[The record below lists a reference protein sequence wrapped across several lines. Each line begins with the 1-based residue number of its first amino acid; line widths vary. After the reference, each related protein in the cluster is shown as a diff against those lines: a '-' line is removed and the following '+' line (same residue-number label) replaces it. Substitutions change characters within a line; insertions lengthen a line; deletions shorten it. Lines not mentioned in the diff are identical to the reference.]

1 MLTAIQGNTMKIQ
14 PYWVCRNTQ
23 CSVWGRHTVPEA
35 ESLNHRCARCLGC
48 LEPDSAPTMDTCPT
62 AFLDRFA
69 WHFAVS
75 MTLALL
81 AFNNYLRKLSLEQVL
96 DQAPYSLLSLGFGSW
111 GLKMMYTET
120 KRDFRR
126 HVLSEPAPRFERND
140 AACKGF
146 VLTYGIMFFVGV
158 LQPLWLR

>member
-1 MLTAIQGNTMKIQ
+1 MKIQ

-120 KRDFRR
+120 KRGFRR

-140 AACKGF
+140 AACKGC
-146 VLTYGIMFFVGV
+146 VLTDGIMFFVGV